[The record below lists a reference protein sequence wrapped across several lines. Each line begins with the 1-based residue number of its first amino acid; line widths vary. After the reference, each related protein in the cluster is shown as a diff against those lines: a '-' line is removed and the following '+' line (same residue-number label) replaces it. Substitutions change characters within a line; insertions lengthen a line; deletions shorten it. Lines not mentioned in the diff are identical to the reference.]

1 MNTNIKYILA
11 FATGAAAGAIV
22 TRKLL
27 IKKYEQII
35 QIIQEEVD
43 SATRKFSDREA
54 ELTKN
59 VEDLCK
65 EISNERKPDK
75 KQFEDY
81 KKLTSERGYVDYT
94 AYSTPKAQEKEIVE
108 ESADQKPY
116 VITPEEF
123 DEIEGYSLI
132 SLTYYADGI
141 LADDDDNLVDDV
153 DNVVGVESLNHF
165 GEFEDDA
172 VHVRNDRLRCD
183 YEILRDNRKY
193 KDVIGAVP
201 HKVED

>member
-1 MNTNIKYILA
+1 MNTSIKYILT
-11 FATGAAAGAIV
+11 FAAGAAAGAIV

-27 IKKYEQII
+27 VKKYEQII

-65 EISNERKPDK
+65 EISNEGKPDK

-81 KKLTSERGYVDYT
+81 KKLTSERAYVDYT

-116 VITPEEF
+116 VISPEEF
-123 DEIEGYSLI
+123 DENEGYSI
-132 SLTYYADGI
+132 VSLTYYADGI
-141 LADDDDNLVDDV
+141 LADDNDDLVDDV
-153 DNVVGVESLNHF
+153 DNVVGIESLNHF

-172 VHVRNDRLRCD
+172 VHVRNDRLKCD

-201 HKVED
+201 HTVED